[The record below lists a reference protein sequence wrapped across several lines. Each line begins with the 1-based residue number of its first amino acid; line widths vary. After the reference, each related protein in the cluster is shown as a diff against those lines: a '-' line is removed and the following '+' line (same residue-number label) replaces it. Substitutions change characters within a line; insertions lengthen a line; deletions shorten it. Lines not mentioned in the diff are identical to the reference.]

1 LGITISVVVALVV
14 GTLALAP
21 PAQATAT
28 GLEVSVVGSVV
39 TVKAHPGGGP
49 GDIVISRTS
58 GVVTVAVDPES
69 GGVAQIWSVDPDC
82 SPSTG
87 DDVMS
92 VSCPVP
98 PATTATPRVE
108 VDMRQSTIDG
118 SERLFVVSRISA
130 TFYGSPLD
138 DSFEMLDG
146 YPATMSGEGGDD
158 YLAGHDDVDVIN
170 GGPGQ
175 DYIVGGGGRDQ
186 IASGPGTDEVD
197 AEDGQVDT
205 IDCGDIV
212 GSADDPDTVYFDARM
227 DDFRNCV
234 NYTSVKRPASV
245 TPPTITGQPQVG
257 APAVATTGEWSGG
270 GSMAFEYRWM
280 SCPNL
285 KPSPNVPTD
294 CSVAVNWSASAVT
307 FTPRTS
313 DVGRRL
319 VVFVRATN
327 ELGKAE
333 ARSSL
338 SNPVNPA
345 GPPVNTVKPSFPA
358 PPVVGVAMTG
368 DRGQWTGAN
377 ITYLHSWMVCP
388 TASSAIAQCSRA
400 AGPQSQETFTPGAAD
415 RGKFLRY
422 IVTASNSA
430 GATVASSEPQLVERH
445 TVPGAPTN
453 FDWTQRSTTE
463 IELSWDP
470 PIDQGGRPVTEY
482 RLEYW
487 RFDNWNYNSLK
498 EFRFVVATSER
509 SYPFT
514 LEPRT
519 GTGSIGSQYWFRV
532 AAVNSIGTG
541 EWSNLFPVST
551 LPPPPPDE
559 IFPKRIG
566 GTRANLRWSQASYS
580 NPSKEAFIESA
591 GRFGILRW
599 EMEYRTRPI
608 VVWPVVDVEAWGD
621 WQSLGYATSTDQDIS
636 NLSLSTT
643 YQFRIR
649 AENQT
654 GWGEWTLSR
663 ELDIDGRVE
672 PGQVQNAAVYTV
684 GDREFSSSRFPQHGG
699 RLSVTWKR
707 PLDDG
712 YGGDGN
718 LFYNVTATPG
728 GRGCSFDPLHKTSY
742 GCLITGLKDGVPYD
756 ITITTG
762 HKETSAK
769 GVQSVT
775 NVGRFVPYGMPG
787 DVVVTKA
794 DVNGRGKSA
803 EVVLEWTWPK
813 DLGGFLPD
821 HPGVELELT
830 ASLGGGKRAVIGT
843 FSPSQTRAT
852 YEKLTP
858 GKTNYFWFRIITP
871 RAKGES
877 VLVDFDVPK

>member
-1 LGITISVVVALVV
+1 MGITISVVVALVV

-430 GATVASSEPQLVERH
+430 GATVASSEPHLVERH

-514 LEPRT
+514 LEPRA

-566 GTRANLRWSQASYS
+566 ATQANLRWSQASYS
-580 NPSKEAFIESA
+580 NPSKEAQIQSA

-599 EMEYRTRPI
+599 EMEYRTRPY
-608 VVWPVVDVEAWGD
+608 VAWPAVDVEAWGD
-621 WQSLGYATSTDQDIS
+621 WQSLGYATSTNQDIS

-663 ELDIDGRVE
+663 ELDIDSRV
-672 PGQVQNAAVYTV
+672 PSSPVRNVRVSDVVSPAGDRFLVTWTPPANFGGAAILGYTV
-684 GDREFSSSRFPQHGG
+684 R
-699 RLSVTWKR
+699 V
-707 PLDDG
+707 
-712 YGGDGN
+712 
-718 LFYNVTATPG
+718 TPG
-728 GRGCSFDPLHKTSY
+728 DSTCTPSHLANMPKNQ
-742 GCLITGLKDGVPYD
+742 CWVEGLKPGVPYSITIEAACCQGVSSFTAVPGTFAPYGVPAAPTVVGEPEYRKKGKLAIATITWAWPRNLGGATKYSMQVMESAGLYQGARIYRVLKEFPSSEDGAD
-756 ITITTG
+756 ITNLEFGKRKYIYLRVKTPLT
-762 HKETSAK
+762 
-769 GVQSVT
+769 
-775 NVGRFVPYGMPG
+775 VG
-787 DVVVTKA
+787 
-794 DVNGRGKSA
+794 
-803 EVVLEWTWPK
+803 EVVS
-813 DLGGFLPD
+813 
-821 HPGVELELT
+821 VELL
-830 ASLGGGKRAVIGT
+830 
-843 FSPSQTRAT
+843 P
-852 YEKLTP
+852 
-858 GKTNYFWFRIITP
+858 P
-871 RAKGES
+871 RR
-877 VLVDFDVPK
+877 